1 MKDKTEKSEI
11 VVGSYIVYGHA
22 LGRCAGL
29 KFGRV
34 VKIDTYNDYFR
45 YWVIG
50 VDDDWYPRNNAQLSK
65 MGRLQFEDRIIVL
78 PFEMLPIYA
87 QELLRDINATK

>member
-1 MKDKTEKSEI
+1 MLDKTEKSEI

-29 KFGRV
+29 KFGKIT
-34 VKIDTYNDYFR
+34 KIDEYEERNR

-50 VDDDWYPRNNAQLSK
+50 VDDDWHPRNDATLSK
-65 MGRLQFEDRIIVL
+65 QGRLQFEDRIVVL
-78 PFEMLPIYA
+78 PFEMLPDYA
-87 QELLRDINATK
+87 QRLLKDI